1 MKTLLFLI
9 ALIVVGVLWGLN
21 RAAATNL
28 QREVNALR
36 VENSEL
42 AAVNLERERLQRL
55 HDEATRRVASQR
67 DASQSVRPAP
77 ATAAPAPSA
86 LVVGEWHAPASW
98 QNRGQATPVA
108 AIETALWAAAGGD
121 LAALQNLLL
130 LDDALR
136 AKADALRA
144 RLPGASRA
152 TYASAE
158 HLLSAFA
165 TKSLPLGDAQ
175 LVWNHQPDADEAF
188 ACLFVKNPEFVPT
201 PSSAESPP
209 PMSREAAIARAAA
222 IREARSREKRPPMA
236 PANEATRALYLILRR
251 TDTGW
256 RFVVS
261 PGAIDKIAKEIGTS
275 P

>member
-1 MKTLLFLI
+1 MKTVLFLA
-9 ALIVVGVLWGLN
+9 ALVVVGVIWGLN
-21 RAAATNL
+21 RMAATNL
-28 QREVNALR
+28 RAELEALSR
-36 VENSEL
+36 ENSEL
-42 AAVNLERERLQRL
+42 AGARHEHEQLQRR
-55 HDEATRRVASQR
+55 HAEATRQAVEQQEAAQFS
-67 DASQSVRPAP
+67 AP
-77 ATAAPAPSA
+77 AAKTPSAAPRA
-86 LVVGEWHAPASW
+86 LAVGEWHAPASW
-98 QNRGQATPVA
+98 QNRGQATPAA

-136 AKADALRA
+136 VKADALRA
-144 RLPGASRA
+144 RLPAASRA

-158 HLLSAFA
+158 HLISAFA

-201 PSSAESPP
+201 PPSAESAP

-222 IREARSREKRPPMA
+222 IREARSQEKRPPMA
-236 PANEATRALYLILRR
+236 PPNEATRALYLVLRR

-261 PGAIDKIAKEIGTS
+261 PGAVDKIAKEIGAS